1 MEKSHILS
9 ISADTYHVSNK
20 TFWRWRCLRQRHLS
34 AYVDLSPRDGF
45 DNLSFGYGEVLH
57 ICICCLSRSLRL
69 IHRSTE
75 GIRFAQYD
83 GSRWNKQSISAVFI
97 SIDSC
102 LDRVGLDFFGLRVAL
117 HPPVFSSPKMYVKES
132 IFTIHASCLSHLV
145 LRHGSRIVR
154 Y

>member
-97 SIDSC
+97 SIDTCWHRLGSE
-102 LDRVGLDFFGLRVAL
+102 FFVSVCMAL
-117 HPPVFSSPKMYVKES
+117 HSPVLPSPKLCARQKQHINICKTS
-132 IFTIHASCLSHLV
+132 P
-145 LRHGSRIVR
+145 
-154 Y
+154 